1 MNQSQTGRQAK
12 VTDLL
17 GFSCKEKIVPFD
29 PVTFPHIQH
38 LNFMCSMLQLAQIIF
53 LIWSLCPISAG
64 GVKYLQILSFFVV
77 KYLQVMLNLANIIL
91 YCCQI
96 SARDVKYLQIL
107 SFLVVQYLQV
117 MLNLILLSNMFKY
130 YRILPSTICKCYL
143 FLLSNICW

>member
-1 MNQSQTGRQAK
+1 M
-12 VTDLL
+12 
-17 GFSCKEKIVPFD
+17 
-29 PVTFPHIQH
+29 
-38 LNFMCSMLQLAQIIF
+38 
-53 LIWSLCPISAG
+53 
-64 GVKYLQILSFFVV
+64 QILSCIVV
-77 KYLQVMLNLANIIL
+77 KYLQVTLNLANIIL

-143 FLLSNICW
+143 FLLSNICWWCNLNVNHLQILSYIVEIFTNVILLSNICRRKLSYFSNSFSTCQIFANRISQLIQDRVQKNP